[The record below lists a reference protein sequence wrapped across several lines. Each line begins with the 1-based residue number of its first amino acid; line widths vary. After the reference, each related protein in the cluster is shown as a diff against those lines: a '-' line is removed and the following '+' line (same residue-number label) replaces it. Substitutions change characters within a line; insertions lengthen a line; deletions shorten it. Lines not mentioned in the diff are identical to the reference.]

1 MPYEHLDY
9 AVEAGVATITLD
21 RPEVYNAFNRA
32 MVLEINE
39 AVRAAEADDAVY
51 ALVLTGAGDGF
62 CAGADTMDMR
72 DWDDA
77 TEEEYGAYLWMVQR
91 VVANLR
97 GASTPS
103 VAAVNGPGVGAGCD
117 FALACDLRVM
127 APDSLLREG
136 FVNIGLIP
144 GDGGAWLLPRLVG
157 ESKAR
162 EYLLTGRD
170 ITPEDAVDIGLADS
184 PPRSATSRP
193 SRSGG
198 PTTWSTHSAPSRTT
212 ARWPVSTSGSVSPT
226 RNTTR
231 PSPPSTRVASPTTAA
246 RTSRAGRGGRR
257 RPGPTPDPRPDG
269 LDGPTRTVTRIGSS
283 GRKEGAPRTADPHN
297 A

>member
-1 MPYEHLDY
+1 MLIAPAYKYRRTDVVDMPYEHLDY
-9 AVEAGVATITLD
+9 AVEEGIATITLD
-21 RPEVYNAFNRA
+21 RPEVYNAFNRP
-32 MVLEINE
+32 MVIEINE
-39 AVRAAEADDAVY
+39 AIRTAEADDGVY
-51 ALVLTGAGDGF
+51 AMVLTGAGDGF
-62 CAGADTMDMR
+62 CAGADTTDMR

-127 APDSLLREG
+127 APESLLREG

-170 ITPEDAVDIGLADS
+170 ITPEDAVDIGLAVEEAED
-184 PPRSATSRP
+184 TLD
-193 SRSGG
+193 
-198 PTTWSTHSAPSRTT
+198 T
-212 ARWPVSTSGSVSPT
+212 ARELAAEIRDKPA
-226 RNTTR
+226 
-231 PSPPSTRVASPTTAA
+231 VAVRRTNDLVDPQRSFEDYCALACAYQWECVTDAEHDEAVAA
-246 RTSRAGRGGRR
+246 FNEGREPDYGR
-257 RPGPTPDPRPDG
+257 
-269 LDGPTRTVTRIGSS
+269 SY
-283 GRKEGAPRTADPHN
+283 
-297 A
+297 